1 MLITS
6 CEKTSNDAPSQTW
19 NLPLVNPFTAAV
31 NNDTVY
37 LKVEAYPYSTNNTD
51 WVWAINTYA
60 DKSPDVNVRLNMGV
74 AINNTSAPMS
84 SYLSAGAKEQR
95 TLTTVTCKQS
105 DVSSTAE
112 LSNMVI
118 GAGSRYKYK
127 FIQK

>member
-6 CEKTSNDAPSQTW
+6 CEKTSNNAPSQTW

-31 NNDTVY
+31 SNDTVY
-37 LKVEAYPYSTNNTD
+37 LKAEAYPYSTNNTT

-60 DKSPDVNVRLNMGV
+60 DKSPDVNVRLNMSV
-74 AINNTSAPMS
+74 AINTTSMPMS
-84 SYLSAGAKEQR
+84 SYLSAGNKSQQ
-95 TLTTVTCKQS
+95 TVTTITCKQN

-118 GAGSRYKYK
+118 GTGSRYKYK